1 MSRIVFLPFFIL
13 LNFGPSFYWGYVGAG
28 LLAPLGWSVGMAIVN
43 IASGRRTPGRGI
55 VASALI
61 GICLATMTSVPIYFI
76 GRWFGDP
83 TPRLPAFTTI
93 ELIVGLLIYG
103 SFALLWRSTPGQHH
117 TSRKRSRKTRVSGEV
132 EAVYQEIDRLMDDE
146 RAQVDALPEPLRSKV
161 LRGASCDEIPGAIG
175 EFGRDPRNPIPVNGP
190 MGEIIY
196 LSNLRTVTLDPI
208 MFHRLG
214 SAGHVDVYET
224 VSVDGAMWDVLF
236 FDLYHPRKSRR
247 TPTGY
252 QITDGVE
259 RNRLLSGAYEFVAA
273 FPDQLPGAIANTTGR
288 LFGLRMRPLRVR
300 EAVERFSFDRPAYHQ
315 RKFSSVV
322 AFLTRASATG

>member
-1 MSRIVFLPFFIL
+1 MSRIAFLPFFIL
-13 LNFGPSFYWGYVGAG
+13 LNFGPSFYWGFVGAG
-28 LLAPLGWSVGMAIVN
+28 LLAPLGWSAGMAIAN
-43 IASGRRTPGRGI
+43 IARGRRTPGRGI

-61 GICLATMTSVPIYFI
+61 GMCLATMTSVPIYFI
-76 GRWFGDP
+76 GRWLGDP

-93 ELIVGLLIYG
+93 ELVVGLLIYG
-103 SFALLWRSTPGQHH
+103 SFALLWRGRPGQHH
-117 TSRKRSRKTRVSGEV
+117 TRRNRSRKTRVSGDV
-132 EAVYQEIDRLMDDE
+132 EAVYKEIDRLMDDE
-146 RAQVDALPEPLRSKV
+146 KAQVDALPEPLRSEV
-161 LRGASCDEIPGAIG
+161 LRGASCDEIPEATG

-196 LSNLRTVTLDPI
+196 LSNLRTVTLQPI

-236 FDLYHPRKSRR
+236 FDLYHPRKSQRA
-247 TPTGY
+247 PTGY
-252 QITDGVE
+252 QIIAGAE
-259 RNRLLSGAYEFVAA
+259 CNRLLSGAHEFVAS
-273 FPDQLPGAIANTTGR
+273 FPDQLPSAIANTTGR

-322 AFLTRASATG
+322 AFLARASATG